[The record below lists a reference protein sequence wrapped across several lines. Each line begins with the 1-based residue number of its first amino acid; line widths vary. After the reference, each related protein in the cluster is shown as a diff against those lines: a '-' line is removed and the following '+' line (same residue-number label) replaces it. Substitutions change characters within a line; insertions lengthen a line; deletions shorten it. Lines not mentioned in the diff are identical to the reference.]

1 MDVIFNLTCWIQGQ
15 YELCS
20 ALAASTSTLYDIVG
34 VGVTIIKLRNGKWRG
49 LCLFTVINLEY
60 DPFSVAWELATAYTQ
75 FYNEQPPS
83 VMSRLEMRYLIPI
96 SHLQKSNR
104 KLKMFHRGQ
113 VETNNDKWYTIASRE
128 NSNIICDITFNWID
142 KFKKNAVEIII
153 SQSNCHFSPWL
164 QDLAVYI

>member
-20 ALAASTSTLYDIVG
+20 ALAASPSTLLYDIVG

-83 VMSRLEMRYLIPI
+83 VMSRLEMRYLI

-113 VETNNDKWYTIASRE
+113 VETNNDMPLPVVK
-128 NSNIICDITFNWID
+128 NSNIIFDALLI
-142 KFKKNAVEIII
+142 E
-153 SQSNCHFSPWL
+153 
-164 QDLAVYI
+164 

>member
-34 VGVTIIKLRNGKWRG
+34 VGVTTDNHLKLGKWRG

-113 VETNNDKWYTIASRE
+113 VETNNDI
-128 NSNIICDITFNWID
+128 
-142 KFKKNAVEIII
+142 
-153 SQSNCHFSPWL
+153 P
-164 QDLAVYI
+164 

>member
-1 MDVIFNLTCWIQGQ
+1 MHCFDTISYSWSWC
-15 YELCS
+15 
-20 ALAASTSTLYDIVG
+20 YDNHF
-34 VGVTIIKLRNGKWRG
+34 KLGKRGG

-113 VETNNDKWYTIASRE
+113 VETNNDK
-128 NSNIICDITFNWID
+128 
-142 KFKKNAVEIII
+142 
-153 SQSNCHFSPWL
+153 
-164 QDLAVYI
+164 